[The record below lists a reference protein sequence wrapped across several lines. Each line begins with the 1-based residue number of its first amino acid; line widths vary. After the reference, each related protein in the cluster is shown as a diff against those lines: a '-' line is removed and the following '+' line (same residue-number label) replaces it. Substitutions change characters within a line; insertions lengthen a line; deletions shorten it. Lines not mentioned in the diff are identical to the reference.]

1 MKLKTKILIGIL
13 YYFAFFFIIGSI
25 MAGKEGL
32 LSLPV
37 GLAIGYFTYRYMKRK
52 QAEAEELE
60 LEQEQEQEQ
69 LDQTPASSPSEP
81 RHLIKLVAPDEDEKE
96 DDDEEDDEF
105 EEMEYSIKGI
115 NYANI
120 DDSYLGDH
128 DGYIKAITNNPKD
141 PYAIGVFI
149 GKKRVGW
156 LPAGNRQLHEG
167 LLSIGGKAKVHV
179 FISKSYDDYDN
190 HQFYYGKAI
199 IPNE

>member
-1 MKLKTKILIGIL
+1 MNLKSKIGIGIL
-13 YYFAFFFIIGSI
+13 FYLAASFIYTGLSSVEYIALLPIGISIGIFAF
-25 MAGKEGL
+25 L
-32 LSLPV
+32 LM
-37 GLAIGYFTYRYMKRK
+37 RRK

-60 LEQEQEQEQ
+60 EQEQEQVAQ
-69 LDQTPASSPSEP
+69 STAPPPSEN
-81 RHLIKLVAPDEDEKE
+81 RHLVKLVAPDEDEE
-96 DDDEEDDEF
+96 DEEEDEP
-105 EEMEYSIKGI
+105 EEMEFSIKGI

-128 DGYIKAITNNPKD
+128 DGYIKAVTNNPKD

-156 LPAGNRQLHEG
+156 LPAGNRQLHDG

-199 IPNE
+199 IPKE